1 MSRRHGATA
10 ANMASKRS
18 PWAGLKGRPTLPL
31 EALII
36 WVSVF
41 FALACNQV
49 FLAGL
54 LAGRT
59 WSSGATWVFAAAIL
73 VMLVAAHTVLLGLVL
88 HRWYARALLSL
99 LIVTTAFATY
109 YMQTFGVFL
118 DPTMARNVLRTDVGE
133 ARELFGWGMAPHFL
147 FFAVLPLVALQRV
160 SLQRRTWRRA
170 VTARVAML
178 LSAVVVL
185 VASLLLVFQ
194 DVSSLMRNQKEL
206 RYLITPANFVYSV
219 GRVLAADT
227 QGMNRPRAEVG
238 ADARLAA
245 SWQQRTK
252 PALFV
257 IMVGETAR
265 AANWGLNGYARQT
278 TPELAALDV
287 LNFPDVTACGTN
299 TEISLPCMFSEIGR
313 RDYDEDTIR
322 NSQSLL
328 HVLNRAGF
336 KVLWRDN
343 QSGCKGVCDGLP
355 QEQLDNTT
363 APGLCADDHCF
374 DEILLHGLDTVA
386 RDARGNLVLVMHML
400 GNHGPAY
407 YKRYPDR
414 FRRFTPTCDTAELRL
429 CAPPDIVN
437 AYDNALLYT
446 DHVIAGTIAFLQ
458 RQAGAF
464 DAGLIYISDHGES
477 LGESGLYLH
486 GVPYAIAPSEQ
497 TKVPMVWWLSP
508 GFVSSFQLDRDCLA
522 RQAVQPAT
530 HDNLFHSVLGLL
542 QVQTRAYDSA
552 LDVSA
557 ACRR

>member
-1 MSRRHGATA
+1 MSLRQGGTA
-10 ANMASKRS
+10 ADMASKRS
-18 PWAGLKGRPTLPL
+18 LWAGLRARPTLSI
-31 EALII
+31 EALIL
-36 WVSVF
+36 WVSLF
-41 FALACNQV
+41 FAVACNQV
-49 FLAGL
+49 FLAGV

-59 WSSGATWVFAAAIL
+59 WAAGSTWVFAAAML
-73 VMLVAAHTVLLGLVL
+73 VMLAAVHTLLLGLVL

-99 LIVTTAFATY
+99 LIVATAFATY
-109 YMQTFGVFL
+109 YMQKFGVFI

-133 ARELFGWGMAPHFL
+133 ARELFGWGMLPHFL
-147 FFAVLPLVALQRV
+147 FFAVLPLVLLQRV
-160 SLQRRTWRRA
+160 RLQRRSWQRA
-170 VTARVAML
+170 AAVRIATL
-178 LSAVVVL
+178 LSAAIVL
-185 VASLLLVFQ
+185 VAAVVLVFQ
-194 DVSSLMRNQKEL
+194 DFSSLMRNRKEL
-206 RYLITPANFVYSV
+206 RYLITPANFVYSM

-227 QGMNRPRAEVG
+227 QGLNRPRAEVG

-278 TPELAALDV
+278 TPELSTLDV
-287 LNFPDVTACGTN
+287 LNFPDVTTCGTN
-299 TEISLPCMFSEIGR
+299 TETSLPCMFSEIGR
-313 RDYDEDTIR
+313 RDYDEDRIR
-322 NSQSLL
+322 HSQSLL

-355 QEQLDNTT
+355 QEPINRATV
-363 APGLCADDHCF
+363 PGLCAGGDCF
-374 DEILLHGLDTVA
+374 DGILLHGLDTVA

-407 YKRYPDR
+407 YKRYPDS
-414 FRRFTPTCDTAELRL
+414 FRRYTPTCDTAELRL
-429 CAPPDIVN
+429 CAQPEIVN

-446 DHVIAGTIAFLQ
+446 DHVIAGTIAFLK
-458 RQAGAF
+458 RQAAAF
-464 DAGLIYISDHGES
+464 DTGMIYVSDHGES

-508 GFVSSFQLDRDCLA
+508 GFMSSFGLDRDCLA
-522 RQAVQPAT
+522 GQARQPTT
-530 HDNLFHSVLGLL
+530 HDALFHSVLGLL
-542 QVQTRAYDSA
+542 QVQTNVYNSA
-552 LDVSA
+552 LDISA